1 MKEVYKAAF
10 TLFGFVVVDA
20 IVLSVF
26 HYLLDIMIPLPILF
40 GLDGFVCFGF
50 ITTTNQYSDANYRYL
65 FLSGIFAV
73 LFIISGFIWIL
84 TSW

>member
-1 MKEVYKAAF
+1 MKEVYKAVF

-40 GLDGFVCFGF
+40 GLDTLICSWFVA
-50 ITTTNQYSDANYRYL
+50 TTDYYSDTHYRFLSVTVVFL
-65 FLSGIFAV
+65 FL
-73 LFIISGFIWIL
+73 FIVSGFIWIL